1 MARIQ
6 IENVTKAFS
15 GQVAVDDVS
24 LTIDDGEFVVL
35 LGPSGCGKTTLLR
48 MVAGFEQPDAGSIS
62 IGGRD
67 VTDLPPRSRS
77 IAMVFQSYALFPHMS
92 VADNISFGLRM
103 HRMARAEAQGRV
115 EKTAAMMQIE
125 QLLERYPSQLSGGQR
140 QRVAVARALAM
151 EPAVLLMDEPLSNLD
166 ALLRLQMRAELKA
179 LLKGVGS
186 TTMYVTHD
194 QVEALSMGDRTA
206 VMNRGRLLQVDTP
219 MMVYDRPAEVFVARF
234 IGNPP
239 MNVLRAVTREG
250 GVELEGH
257 PLPLEPNGWAPGS
270 EVQVGVRAEYIQ
282 MAREQG
288 PGAIEARVQVVEPLG
303 SHLLLTVQ
311 LGTQQL
317 KATSRTDFPVQAGDS
332 VWLTP
337 EPAALRLLKD

>member
-1 MARIQ
+1 MARIR
-6 IENVTKAFS
+6 IENVTKAFA
-15 GQVAVDDVS
+15 GLLAVDDVS
-24 LTIDDGEFVVL
+24 LAVEDGEFVVL

-48 MVAGFEQPDAGSIS
+48 LVAGFEQPDAGSVH
-62 IGGRD
+62 IGDRD
-67 VTDLPPRSRS
+67 VTDLPPRSRNM
-77 IAMVFQSYALFPHMS
+77 AMVFQSYALFPHMR

-103 HRMARAEAQGRV
+103 HRTDKAETHRRV
-115 EKTAAMMQIE
+115 ESAAAMMQIE
-125 QLLERYPSQLSGGQR
+125 LLLQRYPSQLSGGQR

-179 LLKGVGS
+179 LLKAVGS
-186 TTMYVTHD
+186 TTIYVTHD

-206 VMNRGRLLQVDTP
+206 VMNQGRILQVDSP

-239 MNVLRAVTREG
+239 MNVLRAVAREG
-250 GVELEGH
+250 GVEIEGH
-257 PLPLEPNGWAPGS
+257 ALPLEPDGWAPGT
-270 EVQVGVRAEYIQ
+270 EVQVGVRAENIQ
-282 MAREQG
+282 MAREPQA
-288 PGAIEARVQVVEPLG
+288 GAIEGTVRVVEPLG

-311 LGTQQL
+311 LGSQQL
-317 KATSRTDFPVQAGDS
+317 KATSRTDFPVQAGDP

-337 EPAALRLLKD
+337 EPAALRVLKD